1 MFKPEKKP
9 TAWLFVRVIDNFG
22 DVGVAWRLAQNMR
35 AFFAARVHLWVDD
48 IAALRALVPSAAAGM
63 VCQGVHIH
71 AWADEAALAQTLAAL
86 PPPQWLIETF
96 GCNLPAPVLARI
108 AADKPLWLNW
118 EYLSAEDWAADL
130 HAMPS
135 LQSNGAAKY
144 FWFMGFSPAS
154 GGLLREA
161 DYPQQRHAF
170 LADTTAQAAFRQRY
184 GLPESPAGGQSG
196 LLFAYASPYWPQWL
210 AVWQAAGV
218 PMNLW
223 LAGGQVADSLRAAG
237 VIGAAD
243 LQAPGDVWQS
253 GSVRLQRIPF
263 VPQAE
268 FDRLLWLADWAVVR
282 GEDSFVRAQW
292 AQLPFIWHIYPQ
304 AEAAHLP
311 KLQAFWQQATA
322 AWPSAL
328 RQAHTALSG
337 ELNGA
342 GGLSDAARQAA
353 WQTLQTPGLW
363 PQAATAWAQTL
374 QQQPSAMEKLAIFSQ
389 DTLK

>member
-1 MFKPEKKP
+1 M
-9 TAWLFVRVIDNFG
+9 
-22 DVGVAWRLAQNMR
+22 
-35 AFFAARVHLWVDD
+35 
-48 IAALRALVPSAAAGM
+48 
-63 VCQGVHIH
+63 
-71 AWADEAALAQTLAAL
+71 
-86 PPPQWLIETF
+86 
-96 GCNLPAPVLARI
+96 LARI

-353 WQTLQTPGLW
+353 WQTVQTPGLW
-363 PQAATAWAQTL
+363 APAAAAWAQTL